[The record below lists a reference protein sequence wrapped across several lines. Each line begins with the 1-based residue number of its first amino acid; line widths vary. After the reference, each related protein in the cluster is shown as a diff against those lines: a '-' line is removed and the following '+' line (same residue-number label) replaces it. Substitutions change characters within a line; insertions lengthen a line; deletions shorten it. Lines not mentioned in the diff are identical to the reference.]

1 MSLLIQKAQQNKDLK
16 TDIILF
22 CKKPKKEK
30 EKKENKRKKSA
41 TSRFA

>member
-30 EKKENKRKKSA
+30 AMEQMKVK
-41 TSRFA
+41 